1 MELYALRQVLEVHA
15 ASQIPLPVP
24 QARLAALVAVQ
35 REHDAAVADGD
46 ARRVFRSNQR
56 FHRELFGLLDNTVL
70 GQAIEEYARR
80 THPIRFGSLASPG
93 YRERARQEHWAMIH
107 ALRDGDRDALMAL
120 CRDHLLPSRDAY
132 LASERASSAPGVLSA
147 DTPARNPLSRH
158 GVVANPRDTYG
169 YRCGLRLALTSM
181 DEFRHADP
189 TGQHTSPCLL
199 LERTG
204 VRPIGAGAIAAAH
217 FQRHG
222 IRIDDGGV
230 GLVVHHHAGNAIT
243 APTMSSWITM
253 NGTEPQ

>member
-1 MELYALRQVLEVHA
+1 MERFGLAPRGAPDPGRAGSAGRGGEKRNIGAVVRAFSAREVMELYALRQVLEVHA

-132 LASERASSAPGVLSA
+132 LASERPGSVFVCCPA
-147 DTPARNPLSRH
+147 DTPARNSPSRH
-158 GVVANPRDTYG
+158 GVVEI
-169 YRCGLRLALTSM
+169 LAI
-181 DEFRHADP
+181 P
-189 TGQHTSPCLL
+189 TG
-199 LERTG
+199 
-204 VRPIGAGAIAAAH
+204 IAAVCA
-217 FQRHG
+217 
-222 IRIDDGGV
+222 
-230 GLVVHHHAGNAIT
+230 
-243 APTMSSWITM
+243 
-253 NGTEPQ
+253 

>member
-1 MELYALRQVLEVHA
+1 MRQILAELEALGAVEKKRNIGAVVRAFSAREVMELYALRQVLEVHA

-132 LASERASSAPGVLSA
+132 LASVGSVLSRRY
-147 DTPARNPLSRH
+147 ARTKSPSRH

-181 DEFRHADP
+181 DEFRHADVP
-189 TGQHTSPCLL
+189 TDSTLARPCPV
-199 LERTG
+199 T
-204 VRPIGAGAIAAAH
+204 
-217 FQRHG
+217 
-222 IRIDDGGV
+222 
-230 GLVVHHHAGNAIT
+230 
-243 APTMSSWITM
+243 
-253 NGTEPQ
+253 